1 MRLILPPKME
11 PLRPKQIHPNVIIS
25 CFGAE
30 PVWNSLAEMPS
41 GSNTAENQT
50 MLSSIVKT
58 VLHCTPLVP
67 VAGTGLYQNEY
78 FGPIRNVH
86 KTMGPLFSANVS
98 PDLHIGISLSK
109 ARGQVTGLWV

>member
-1 MRLILPPKME
+1 ME
-11 PLRPKQIHPNVIIS
+11 PLRPKQIHPIIIIS

-41 GSNTAENQT
+41 GSNTAENQS

-78 FGPIRNVH
+78 VCPIRNVH

-98 PDLHIGISLSK
+98 PDLHKGISLSK